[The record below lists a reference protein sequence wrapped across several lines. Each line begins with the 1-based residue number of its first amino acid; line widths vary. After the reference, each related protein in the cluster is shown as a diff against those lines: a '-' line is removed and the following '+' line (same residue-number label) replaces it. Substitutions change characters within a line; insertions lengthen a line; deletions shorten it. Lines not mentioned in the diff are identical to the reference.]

1 MTAVIAAAMVT
12 EKEAAAAAATM
23 VAVRAAMM
31 ASLSGTKSNG
41 RSMTR
46 AIRCGSLGSKKA
58 PSEPA
63 MEPPFDLSTESDL
76 ESYSD
81 SQLPE
86 WSRHQVIE
94 VTKCNDSYSTGPIR
108 FKPNGDVHRVV
119 ISIEQEGGTRIRLIM
134 DGVTI
139 YEEETMGKFVGKV
152 KLNIDGMVIDF
163 LWLLNQVPVM
173 FIFRKKAGYND
184 DNDTDSE
191 DIRSCSVQI
200 IGD

>member
-1 MTAVIAAAMVT
+1 MKKLANFCCGNSSANA
-12 EKEAAAAAATM
+12 
-23 VAVRAAMM
+23 
-31 ASLSGTKSNG
+31 KS
-41 RSMTR
+41 SHFAPLDYSSET
-46 AIRCGSLGSKKA
+46 

-63 MEPPFDLSTESDL
+63 MEPPFDMFSESDL

-81 SQLPE
+81 PQLPE

-94 VTKCNDSYSTGPIR
+94 VTKCNNSYSTGPIR
-108 FKPNGDVHRVV
+108 FQPDGDVHRVV
-119 ISIEQEGGTRIRLIM
+119 ISIEQEGGTRIKLIM

-139 YEEETMGKFVGKV
+139 YEEETMGKFVGNV

-184 DNDTDSE
+184 DDDADSE
-191 DIRSCSVQI
+191 ATKSCSVQI
-200 IGD
+200 IGA